1 MNFALTNGAVKEL
14 CERCPNHDIEKVAEL
29 FETTDM
35 IERLNN
41 MEWFICILSKWGT
54 KKATGSFDGALT
66 MDDVDLMDITE
77 IGELFNEAMKVFGN
91 DAKPSSDVKSAKKTK
106 AAPKS

>member
-29 FETTDM
+29 FETEDM
-35 IERLNN
+35 VERLDN

-66 MDDVDLMDITE
+66 MEKADLMDINE
-77 IGELFNEAMKVFGN
+77 IGELFAEAMKTFST
-91 DAKPSSDVKSAKKTK
+91 DAKPSSEVKPAKKTK
-106 AAPKS
+106 AAPKN